1 LLFWKISLS
10 KMINMDKRLKCDLQF
25 KCNGYK
31 TGFTG
36 QILFGKSNGRKSARS
51 LNYTRRTHLEC
62 NVYGG
67 LLSTIL
73 ERDIAT
79 GGVSVRLSVTASK
92 LTTVGSCASHCQV
105 VQGI

>member
-1 LLFWKISLS
+1 VIFSS
-10 KMINMDKRLKCDLQF
+10 NAMDIRLDLPSRFCSESQMAA
-25 KCNGYK
+25 
-31 TGFTG
+31 
-36 QILFGKSNGRKSARS
+36 KSARS

-79 GGVSVRLSVTASK
+79 CGVSVRHCIKTNNRRIMRISLS
-92 LTTVGSCASHCQV
+92 GSSGNLV
-105 VQGI
+105 F